1 MLVLVADTAR
11 VTLEDTTDSEEEQLV
26 KGVWKENIL
35 KVIIISTVYSKIENK
50 IFPGLLKPVVV
61 AYKI

>member
-35 KVIIISTVYSKIENK
+35 KVIIISTVNSKIENK
-50 IFPGLLKPVVV
+50 IFLGLLKPVVV
-61 AYKI
+61 AYQI

>member
-35 KVIIISTVYSKIENK
+35 KVIIISTVNSKIENK
-50 IFPGLLKPVVV
+50 IFPG
-61 AYKI
+61 YKNP